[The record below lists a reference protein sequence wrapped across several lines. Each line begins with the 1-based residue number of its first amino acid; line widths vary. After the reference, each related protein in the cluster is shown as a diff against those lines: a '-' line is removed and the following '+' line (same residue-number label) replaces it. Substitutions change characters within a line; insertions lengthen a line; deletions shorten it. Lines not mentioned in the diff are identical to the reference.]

1 VQTHYEQH
9 IKPIVDRDPEVIAAR
24 EKVAKLEKELLD
36 ARVKAANAMSLAI
49 RRAQQ

>member
-1 VQTHYEQH
+1 VTLYETD

-36 ARVKAANAMSLAI
+36 AKIKAANAMSRAI
-49 RRAQQ
+49 ARIQA